1 MDWAKWRSGHARATL
16 NRVVGLQAR
25 PNRRR
30 LLGHALRWVVGI
42 GAAAIALQAVFGRRY
57 ELSGA
62 LATLENLRGSW
73 VAAAL
78 VAELASI
85 VAYAALQSRLLTSGG
100 ADIGMVPLTTI
111 TLAANAVQN
120 SLPVGPAWSTV
131 YAYRQFRHRGADAVL
146 AGWTLVIS
154 SLIAFATLS
163 CVALAGLVVSQ
174 GQAAE
179 LDLRW
184 VIVVVI
190 AAATALVVGVRTG
203 IAARHT
209 RILAVWLV
217 RLSQRVVR
225 RPRGQAADLV
235 GKGMDRLRSVH
246 LTWRTL
252 AWAVAWSL
260 SNWALD
266 LSCLV
271 LAYAAVRTQVPWRG
285 LLLAYGAGQLAANLP
300 VTLGGLGVVEG
311 SLTVALVFYGG
322 AEASTVAAVLL
333 YRILSFWLLLPMGWS
348 AALWLRLRGP
358 QAEDIEGAPA

>member
-1 MDWAKWRSGHARATL
+1 M
-16 NRVVGLQAR
+16 VGSV
-25 PNRRR
+25 
-30 LLGHALRWVVGI
+30 LRWGVGI
-42 GAAAIALQAVFGRRY
+42 VAAAIALEAVFGRRY

-62 LATLENLRGSW
+62 LATLEHLRSEW

-100 ADIGMVPLTTI
+100 ARIGMAPLTTI
-111 TLAANAVQN
+111 TLAANAIQN

-154 SLIAFATLS
+154 SIIAFATLA
-163 CVALAGLVVSQ
+163 CLALAGLVASQ
-174 GQAAE
+174 GQAAA

-184 VIVVVI
+184 VIVAVILVVAI
-190 AAATALVVGVRTG
+190 LVVGIRSGV
-203 IAARHT
+203 AARHT
-209 RILAVWLV
+209 RSLAVGLIRV
-217 RLSQRVVR
+217 SQRLVR
-225 RPRGQAADLV
+225 RPRADAATLV
-235 GKGMDRLRSVH
+235 EKGLDRLGAVH

-252 AWAVAWSL
+252 AWAALWSL

-266 LSCLV
+266 LFCLV
-271 LAYAAVRTQVPWRG
+271 LAFAAVRSQVPWRG

-322 AEASTVAAVLL
+322 AEVSTVAAVLL
-333 YRILSFWLLLPMGWS
+333 YRVLSFWLLLPMGWS

-358 QAEDIEGAPA
+358 RAELEGAPA